1 MFFVGDI
8 GMRMMILFRSMFGR
22 IQSVVLVGFNILGVE
37 HVVLCVLCCYD
48 PVVPD
53 FGVFVD
59 C

>member
-1 MFFVGDI
+1 
-8 GMRMMILFRSMFGR
+8 MRMMILFRSMFGR

-53 FGVFVD
+53 FGVFAD